1 MATPVRSAPTS
12 PAPSPTARL
21 AGHVR
26 FWGAAYTAALL
37 LAGTN
42 LATPLYR
49 DYQRAFGLSP
59 LGITLVFS
67 TYVAVLIPSLLI
79 AGPLSDAVGRRR
91 VLLPAV
97 GLAAA
102 GALLF
107 ALAAGT
113 PWLFAARV
121 VQGVAMGAAAGPLT
135 AVLVEVEPAGNR
147 RRAAVVAAV
156 AAVGGIGAG
165 PLLAGVLAQLGPE
178 PRVTPFVVDIALLVP
193 AAVLVATLPAMP
205 HTSRWRPR
213 RPEVPQAI
221 RRPFATSGAA
231 SFLAFSVVGL
241 FLTLVPSYV
250 ATLTGRHDLVLGG
263 GVAALL
269 LGCSAVAQVAA
280 YCRPPRLVL
289 GAGLPLLAAG
299 LVLLGAAGATASLPL
314 LLTATI
320 VGGAGQGL
328 AFLGAMTEISRV
340 APPAR
345 HAEVLSSFYVVTYL
359 GTGTPVIGVGLLA
372 GVVGLLPA
380 VEAFAAAVGVGC
392 LVLLGLVLRAQPG
405 PARPGSAADT

>member
-1 MATPVRSAPTS
+1 MATPAPSAPSS
-12 PAPSPTARL
+12 PAPPATARL

-42 LATPLYR
+42 LPTPLYR
-49 DYQRAFGLSP
+49 DYGRAFGLSP

-79 AGPLSDAVGRRR
+79 AGPLSDAIGRRR

-97 GLAAA
+97 GLAAV

-113 PWLFAARV
+113 PWLLAARV
-121 VQGVAMGAAAGPLT
+121 VQGLSMGAAAGPLT

-156 AAVGGIGAG
+156 ASVGGVGAG
-165 PLLAGVLAQLGPE
+165 PLLAGLLAQLAPE
-178 PRVTPFVVDIALLVP
+178 PRVTPFLVEVALLVP
-193 AAVLVATLPAMP
+193 AVLLVATLPPMRY
-205 HTSRWRPR
+205 TSGWRPR
-213 RPEVPQAI
+213 RPEVPAAI
-221 RRPFATSGAA
+221 RGVFAMSGAG
-231 SFLAFSVVGL
+231 SFLAWAVVGL

-250 ATLTGRHDLVLGG
+250 VMLTGSRNLALGG
-263 GVAALL
+263 GMAALL

-280 YCRPPRLVL
+280 YGRPARLVL
-289 GAGLPLLAAG
+289 GTGLSLLAAG
-299 LVLLGAAGATASLPL
+299 LVMLGAAGATASLPL
-314 LLTATI
+314 LLGATV

-328 AFLGAMTEISRV
+328 AFLGAMTEINRV
-340 APPAR
+340 APPER
-345 HAEVLSSFYVVTYL
+345 HADVLSSFYVVTYL
-359 GTGTPVIGVGLLA
+359 GTGTPVIGVGFLA

-380 VEAFAAAVGVGC
+380 VELFGVAVGLGC
-392 LVLLGLVLRAQPG
+392 LALLGLVVR
-405 PARPGSAADT
+405 ARP